1 MDALLIALIAGLM
14 AEVGARTQLMGQA
27 LSNNFAAKAPLVCAL
42 LAVLVAS
49 LAFAA
54 FGGLFVR
61 TSMPPDATL
70 LLMGLALLFAGSGQF
85 RRIKPAPDFTG
96 KPALLTSIWRLGAAH
111 IADGTP
117 FLAFGIAARTGNAPL
132 TIIGS
137 MIAVLVLCLPAIL
150 IPADWDHPAVFVR
163 LRRIGGAILIVAGL
177 WCGLTAL
184 HLI

>member
-1 MDALLIALIAGLM
+1 MDALLIALVAGLM

-27 LSNNFAAKAPLVCAL
+27 LSHYFAPKMPLVLAL
-42 LAVLVAS
+42 FAVLGFS
-49 LAFAA
+49 MAFAA

-61 TSMPPDATL
+61 PSMPPDATL
-70 LLMGLALLFAGSGQF
+70 LLLGLALVFAGSGQF

-117 FLAFGIAARTGNAPL
+117 FLAFAIAARTGNAPL
-132 TIIGS
+132 TVVGS

-150 IPADWDHPAVFVR
+150 IPADWDHPGIFVR
-163 LRRIGGAILIVAGL
+163 LRRIGGAVLVVAGL

-184 HLI
+184 HVI